1 MYIAMKRLPGF
12 KTLLWVNLFF
22 KNPLDSYT
30 SQPEMEFSTNL
41 HTRVLELAYQSFCH
55 KRCHTW
61 QANVEW
67 GVGEVACHSNKN
79 SLSTLSESVSK
90 LLLALTLLH
99 FTQLSTAVKL
109 LLSC

>member
-1 MYIAMKRLPGF
+1 
-12 KTLLWVNLFF
+12 
-22 KNPLDSYT
+22 
-30 SQPEMEFSTNL
+30 MEFSTNL

-55 KRCHTW
+55 KRCYTW

-67 GVGEVACHSNKN
+67 GVGEVARHSNKN

-99 FTQLSTAVKL
+99 FNQH
-109 LLSC
+109 SC